1 MTFVL
6 ILFPLEIFGTLQELH
21 LLPAWPIYP
30 HPRFFIPFSPSSP
43 FQMPDIPEHLSFRSY
58 SRLLVSLVL
67 SPLIIR
73 VVAGRIR
80 PRVMQKVYAYM
91 RAALPKPQ
99 NPDKYSVQG
108 AKEGDLDEDHI
119 PGLKNPS
126 SNDGDSQESGSVLEE
141 LAKDLQSIGRSWQQ
155 FYDRWISRRPSKS
168 DRTSQIWN
176 MLASNPPQA
185 DLHPLNINPPPSTS
199 TGPTVSP
206 ASSPSTESDPQTTP
220 PSISHDTFSGSPSGP
235 STPRPPVEITTSTAS
250 SGTQHMNIQIPAR
263 SPTGEPLFNTN
274 FSNSPP
280 TIDDGKSRIVIFQP
294 YHRLTALTAYSADAL
309 ALHLSTHIT
318 DILIMPFEA
327 LWVRSVALAF
337 LSSPAAGAGTQAA
350 AGRWRG
356 EVFPLGGWFGMG
368 LRGGWRGVGDYVGK
382 MVLLTGLEMGVGEF
396 VWQACTVFSWWC
408 GIRMFGWGNL

>member
-1 MTFVL
+1 MAILMAKSFAIEEMHERILSYIWGRFRNPKKRRILSWLLKRVDNILQLTFVL

-30 HPRFFIPFSPSSP
+30 HPRIFIPFSPSSP

-155 FYDRWISRRPSKS
+155 FYDRWISRRPSKY
-168 DRTSQIWN
+168 DGTSQKWN
-176 MLASNPPQA
+176 ILASNPPQA

-337 LSSPAAGAGTQAA
+337 LSSPAAGAGAQAA

-356 EVFPLGGWFGMG
+356 EVVPL
-368 LRGGWRGVGDYVGK
+368 
-382 MVLLTGLEMGVGEF
+382 E
-396 VWQACTVFSWWC
+396 
-408 GIRMFGWGNL
+408 